1 MAIAVIRSRLPF
13 WKCTRETKM
22 KRTYAAA
29 VVTSIFAGLV
39 MMGSALSLSNSSGVK
54 GEQLEKNQIVRKSVI
69 KVHTDR
75 GVITLPGRGDSWE
88 ALENA
93 EFVADSLADLQMVNN
108 EVVICSSK
116 E

>member
-1 MAIAVIRSRLPF
+1 
-13 WKCTRETKM
+13 M

-39 MMGSALSLSNSSGVK
+39 MIGSALSLSNSSGAK
-54 GEQLEKNQIVRKSVI
+54 GEPLVKNQVVRKSVI
-69 KVHTDR
+69 KVHTDK

-93 EFVADSLADLQMVNN
+93 EFVADSLADMQMVNN

>member
-1 MAIAVIRSRLPF
+1 
-13 WKCTRETKM
+13 M

-39 MMGSALSLSNSSGVK
+39 MVGSALSLSDSSVSR
-54 GEQLEKNQIVRKSVI
+54 GEQLGKNQVVIKSVI
-69 KVHTDR
+69 KVHTDK
-75 GVITLPGRGDSWE
+75 GVITLPGRADSWE
-88 ALENA
+88 ELENA
-93 EFVADSLADLQMVNN
+93 EFVADSLADIQMVNN

>member
-1 MAIAVIRSRLPF
+1 
-13 WKCTRETKM
+13 M

-39 MMGSALSLSNSSGVK
+39 LVGSALSLSNSPAAK
-54 GEQLEKNQIVRKSVI
+54 GKQLENNQIVRKSVI

-88 ALENA
+88 AVENA
-93 EFVADSLADLQMVNN
+93 EFVADSLADIQMVNN
-108 EVVICSSK
+108 QVVICSSK

>member
-1 MAIAVIRSRLPF
+1 
-13 WKCTRETKM
+13 M
-22 KRTYAAA
+22 KRTYKAA

-39 MMGSALSLSNSSGVK
+39 LVGSALSLNHSQTK
-54 GEQLEKNQIVRKSVI
+54 GEQFGKDQIVRRSVI
-69 KVHTDR
+69 KVHTDK
-75 GVITLPGRGDSWE
+75 GVVTLPGRGDSWE

-93 EFVADSLADLQMVNN
+93 EFVADSLADIQMVNN

>member
-1 MAIAVIRSRLPF
+1 MKQTSTAVL
-13 WKCTRETKM
+13 
-22 KRTYAAA
+22 
-29 VVTSIFAGLV
+29 VTSVFAGLV
-39 MMGSALSLSNSSGVK
+39 MVGSAFSLGGPSASK
-54 GEQLEKNQIVRKSVI
+54 GEQLGKNQIVRKSVV
-69 KVHTDR
+69 KVHTDK

-93 EFVADSLADLQMVNN
+93 EFVADGLADIQLVNN

>member
-1 MAIAVIRSRLPF
+1 
-13 WKCTRETKM
+13 M
-22 KRTYAAA
+22 KRTYVAA

-39 MMGSALSLSNSSGVK
+39 LVGSALSLNNSAAPK
-54 GEQLEKNQIVRKSVI
+54 AEQLGKTPVVRRSVI
-69 KVHTDR
+69 KVHTDK
-75 GVITLPGRGDSWE
+75 GVVTLPGRGDSWE

-93 EFVADSLADLQMVNN
+93 EFVADSLADIQMVNN

>member
-1 MAIAVIRSRLPF
+1 
-13 WKCTRETKM
+13 M

-39 MMGSALSLSNSSGVK
+39 LVGSALSLNNSSGSK
-54 GEQLEKNQIVRKSVI
+54 GEQLGKNQVVRSVI
-69 KVHTDR
+69 KVHTDK

-93 EFVADSLADLQMVNN
+93 EFVADSLADVQIVKN

>member
-1 MAIAVIRSRLPF
+1 
-13 WKCTRETKM
+13 M
-22 KRTYAAA
+22 KRTYAVAL
-29 VVTSIFAGLV
+29 VTSIFAGLV
-39 MMGSALSLSNSSGVK
+39 MVGSALSLNNSSGVK
-54 GEQLEKNQIVRKSVI
+54 GEQLEKNSIVRKSVI

-93 EFVADSLADLQMVNN
+93 EFVADSLADIQMVNN

>member
-1 MAIAVIRSRLPF
+1 
-13 WKCTRETKM
+13 M
-22 KRTYAAA
+22 KRTYVAA

-39 MMGSALSLSNSSGVK
+39 LVGSALSLNNSAAPK
-54 GEQLEKNQIVRKSVI
+54 AEQLGKTQVVRRSVI
-69 KVHTDR
+69 KVHTDK
-75 GVITLPGRGDSWE
+75 GVVTLPGRGDSWE

-93 EFVADSLADLQMVNN
+93 EFVADSLADIQMVNN

>member
-1 MAIAVIRSRLPF
+1 MAIAQIGSRLPAGSVLG
-13 WKCTRETKM
+13 TTKM
-22 KRTYAAA
+22 KRTYAATL
-29 VVTSIFAGLV
+29 VTSIFAGLV
-39 MMGSALSLSNSSGVK
+39 MVGSALSLSNSSGVR

-69 KVHTDR
+69 KVHTDK

-93 EFVADSLADLQMVNN
+93 EFVADSLADIQMVNN
-108 EVVICSSK
+108 AVVICSSK

>member
-1 MAIAVIRSRLPF
+1 
-13 WKCTRETKM
+13 M

-29 VVTSIFAGLV
+29 IITSIFAGLV
-39 MMGSALSLSNSSGVK
+39 MASSALSLGSSASK

-88 ALENA
+88 SLENA
-93 EFVADSLADLQMVNN
+93 EFVADSLADIQMVNN

>member
-1 MAIAVIRSRLPF
+1 
-13 WKCTRETKM
+13 M

-39 MMGSALSLSNSSGVK
+39 MVGSALSLSDSSVS
-54 GEQLEKNQIVRKSVI
+54 GEQLGKTQVAIKSVI
-69 KVHTDR
+69 RIHTDK
-75 GVITLPGRGDSWE
+75 GVITLPGRADSWE
-88 ALENA
+88 ELENA
-93 EFVADSLADLQMVNN
+93 EFVADSLADIQMVNN

>member
-1 MAIAVIRSRLPF
+1 
-13 WKCTRETKM
+13 M

-29 VVTSIFAGLV
+29 VVTSIFAGLIMV
-39 MMGSALSLSNSSGVK
+39 GSALSLGNSSGAKSEPVVK
-54 GEQLEKNQIVRKSVI
+54 DQIVRKGVI
-69 KVHTDR
+69 KVHTDK

-93 EFVADSLADLQMVNN
+93 EFVADSLADIQMVNN

>member
-1 MAIAVIRSRLPF
+1 MAIALIGKSLAF
-13 WKCTRETKM
+13 WKCTQENKM

-39 MMGSALSLSNSSGVK
+39 MVGSALSLSNSSGVK

-93 EFVADSLADLQMVNN
+93 EFVADSLADIQMVNN

>member
-1 MAIAVIRSRLPF
+1 MN
-13 WKCTRETKM
+13 
-22 KRTYAAA
+22 RTYVAAIVA
-29 VVTSIFAGLV
+29 SVFAALIMV
-39 MMGSALSLSNSSGVK
+39 GSALSLSNSSASKDERWG
-54 GEQLEKNQIVRKSVI
+54 KNQVVKSVI
-69 KVHTDR
+69 KVHTDK

-93 EFVADSLADLQMVNN
+93 EFVADSLADIQLVNN

>member
-1 MAIAVIRSRLPF
+1 
-13 WKCTRETKM
+13 M
-22 KRTYAAA
+22 KRTYKAA
-29 VVTSIFAGLV
+29 VVTSFFAGLV
-39 MMGSALSLSNSSGVK
+39 LVGSALSLNYSSPTK
-54 GEQLEKNQIVRKSVI
+54 GEQFGKDQLVRRSVI
-69 KVHTDR
+69 KVHTDK

-93 EFVADSLADLQMVNN
+93 EFVADSLADIQMVNN

>member
-1 MAIAVIRSRLPF
+1 
-13 WKCTRETKM
+13 M

-39 MMGSALSLSNSSGVK
+39 MVGSALSLSNSSAAK
-54 GEQLEKNQIVRKSVI
+54 GEHLGKDQIVRKSVI

-88 ALENA
+88 AVENA
-93 EFVADSLADLQMVNN
+93 EFVADSLADIQMVNN
-108 EVVICSSK
+108 QVVICSSK

>member
-1 MAIAVIRSRLPF
+1 
-13 WKCTRETKM
+13 M
-22 KRTYAAA
+22 KRTYVAA

-39 MMGSALSLSNSSGVK
+39 MVGSALSLSNSPSAR
-54 GEQLEKNQIVRKSVI
+54 GEQLENNQIVRRNVI

-93 EFVADSLADLQMVNN
+93 EFVADSLADIQMVNN

>member
-1 MAIAVIRSRLPF
+1 
-13 WKCTRETKM
+13 M

-39 MMGSALSLSNSSGVK
+39 LIGSALSLNSSPSQPK
-54 GEQLEKNQIVRKSVI
+54 GEHFPPNQVVRRSVI
-69 KVHTDR
+69 KVHTDK
-75 GVITLPGRGDSWE
+75 GVVTLPGRGDSWE

-93 EFVADSLADLQMVNN
+93 EFVADSLADIQMVNN
-108 EVVICSSK
+108 EVVICSSN